1 MIEIKA
7 LPTDILVT
15 GHYETGVV
23 QIFGKELLPDKS
35 QKVRNHSPDGFS
47 WGYGGSG
54 PAQLALAILLE
65 YMPVEDAGKYY
76 QEFKWTFVSK
86 LPHSDFSIDLNLQQ
100 EIKNLTNYES

>member
-7 LPTDILVT
+7 LPADILIT
-15 GHYETGVV
+15 GNYETRVV
-23 QIFGKELLPDKS
+23 QIFGKELLADKS

-65 YMPVEDAGKYY
+65 YMSKEDACNYY
-76 QEFKWTFVSK
+76 YDFKWRFVAQ
-86 LPHSDFSIDLNLQQ
+86 LPNSDFSVNLNLQK

>member
-1 MIEIKA
+1 MIEIKT
-7 LPTDILVT
+7 LPTDILIT
-15 GHYETGVV
+15 GNYETGVV

-65 YMPVEDAGKYY
+65 YMSVEDAGKYY
-76 QEFKWTFVSK
+76 QEFKRTFVSN
-86 LPHSDFSIDLNLQQ
+86 LPNSDFPIDLNLQQ